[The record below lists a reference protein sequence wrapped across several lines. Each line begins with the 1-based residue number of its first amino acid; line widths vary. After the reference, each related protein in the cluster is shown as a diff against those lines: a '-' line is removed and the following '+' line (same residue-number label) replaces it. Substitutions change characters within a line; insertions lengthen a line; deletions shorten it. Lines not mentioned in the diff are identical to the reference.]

1 MSDYFQQPDEEEKR
15 AYLLSELERIRRLE
29 QAEAGARRM
38 SPRLSP
44 TGPTPLN
51 GLSHPALGP
60 EVMPSNPFMS
70 DAPPDKPDPQAS
82 LFDAINQNGA
92 LSLAMDFTPV
102 VGDVKGFMEAQSPMD
117 YAFATAGLVPVV
129 GDSLKAAYK
138 AKKAA
143 DAQKRYERYQADT
156 WTPGHRSIEDAN
168 GAGAREAMSD
178 EFLDL
183 ALPEYID
190 EIEPEDFEA
199 MSPSLRRLWKALE
212 RDDYLG
218 FDRADDLMSTLV
230 KADEEMLI
238 KNFDLS
244 PQLKTALG
252 RYINEQY
259 K

>member
-1 MSDYFQQPDEEEKR
+1 MSDYFFQQPDEEEKR
-15 AYLLSELERIRRLE
+15 EYLRMELERMQR
-29 QAEAGARRM
+29 EAQMNGAQPMPTPPPKGM

-44 TGPTPLN
+44 TEPTPIN
-51 GLSHPALGP
+51 GLSSPDLGP
-60 EVMPSNPFMS
+60 EM
-70 DAPPDKPDPQAS
+70 KPNSILDS
-82 LFDAINQNGA
+82 INQNGA

-168 GAGAREAMSD
+168 GAGAREAMSN
-178 EFLDL
+178 EYLGLD
-183 ALPEYID
+183 LPEYLH

-199 MSPSLRRLWKALE
+199 MSPSFRRLWKALE
-212 RDDYLG
+212 KDDYLG
-218 FDRADDLMSTLV
+218 FDRADDLMSTL
-230 KADEEMLI
+230 ANAGEEKLI
-238 KNFDLS
+238 ENFDLS

-259 K
+259 R